1 MSGDQNFN
9 EQLLLAAL
17 KFDSHEAFSLI
28 FRRYYTDLVLFAG
41 TFFVSQA
48 DCEDIVQN
56 AFYKIWKERKTLDI
70 TSSLK
75 SYLFKLVQNQC
86 LDELRHKKVKLAYET
101 EAHKQIL
108 ALSPYDYMLHAELK
122 NKYDDI
128 IAQMP
133 SAEREAFLLSRVEQL
148 KYAEIAIKLNVSVR
162 TVEVRISNA
171 LKFLKL
177 NLRNFLSIVMLL
189 LSQNFN

>member
-41 TFFVSQA
+41 SFFVSQA

-56 AFYKIWKERKTLDI
+56 VFYKIWKERKTLDI
-70 TSSLK
+70 TRSLK

-101 EAHKQIL
+101 YAHKQIL
-108 ALSPYDYMLHAELK
+108 ALSPHDYILHAELK

-128 IAQMP
+128 IAKMP

-177 NLRNFLSIVMLL
+177 NLKNFLSIVMLL